1 MDLRVSN
8 QQAPNMKIISIISV
22 GLSISLACSGQ
33 SAFIEKITKYKKAHL
48 AIGIKTGDSSKLYF
62 VDCFFK
68 PVTLLDDTTKIRLI
82 EELLY
87 FVSDTTI
94 CDHMIYDL
102 SGSYTVIRKTSLSK
116 EYNLQIDAL
125 ILINYIALSS
135 NAFYYSP
142 YPLLY
147 DSKSGKEICC
157 GGSELDRVIEIYKKW
172 FKKLKK
178 GGFNNYCYPLVQKE
192 YEWFGGMVKQQ
203 KIKEYPQWDNYFN
216 CKELN

>member
-1 MDLRVSN
+1 
-8 QQAPNMKIISIISV
+8 MKIISIILFGLTLSV
-22 GLSISLACSGQ
+22 FCSGQ
-33 SAFIEKITKYKKAHL
+33 TAYIEKIVNNNKAHL
-48 AIGIKTGDSSKLYF
+48 AIGIKTGDNTKIYI
-62 VDCFFK
+62 VDCFFQS
-68 PVTLLDDTTKIRLI
+68 VTLLEDTTKIRLI

-87 FVSDTTI
+87 YASDTTM
-94 CDHMIYDL
+94 CDNEIYNL
-102 SGSYTVIRKTSLSK
+102 SGNYTVIRKSPLSK
-116 EYNLQIDAL
+116 EYNLTIDAL
-125 ILINYIALSS
+125 FLINYIALSS

-157 GGSELDRVIEIYKKW
+157 GGKELDRVIEVYKKW

-178 GGFNNYCYPLVQKE
+178 DGFNNYCYPLAQKE

-203 KIKEYPQWDNYFN
+203 KIKEYPQWDNYFD